1 MNGRKLLL
9 DSNIIIYL
17 AQKKLV
23 PDDFILPD
31 DLLFISDIS
40 LMETLGYAFSD
51 LTEKQETEALLNVLV
66 RLPIADSVVMK
77 VIELRQSRRMKL
89 PDAIIAATAILNDC
103 SVVTRNIADFTGLDG
118 LEVLNPFEG

>member
-1 MNGRKLLL
+1 
-9 DSNIIIYL
+9 
-17 AQKKLV
+17 
-23 PDDFILPD
+23 
-31 DLLFISDIS
+31 
-40 LMETLGYAFSD
+40 METLGYAFSD

-118 LEVLNPFEG
+118 LEVLNPFE